1 MDDKTKKLLIGKFS
15 WKRLIR
21 STIIGTL
28 MAYIAI
34 MFIGYFMSDKVI
46 FPAPKSSYEDSNLI
60 KKTTLPDGT
69 KISLHFFKTEK
80 PKFYIIY
87 NHGNAVDLGTTQLHL
102 MNAKDVLH
110 CSILAYDYPGYGTS
124 EGTPSEK
131 SVFAAADATYAYL
144 KKQGIKDSQ
153 IIIWGRSVGSGPAT
167 YLAAKYPV
175 AGLILESPFKSAF
188 TVVTQIPIIPFD
200 KFDNIAAIASINCP
214 LLVMHGTDDQI
225 IPFSHG
231 KALYEAA
238 RQPKS
243 NLWVKNAGHNNLD
256 QVGDMQYWMAMKNFI
271 NSLSAEK
278 QK

>member
-15 WKRLIR
+15 WKRVVR
-21 STIIGTL
+21 SAVIGTL
-28 MAYIAI
+28 MAYIGI
-34 MFIGYFMSDKVI
+34 VFIGYFMSDKVI
-46 FPAPKSSYEDSNLI
+46 FPVPEPSYTDSSLI
-60 KKTTLPDGT
+60 EKTTLPDGT
-69 KISLHFFKTEK
+69 KISLHFFKAEK

-102 MNAKDVLH
+102 MNAKDVLQ

-131 SVFAAADATYAYL
+131 SVFAAADAAYTYL

-188 TVVTQIPIIPFD
+188 TVVTKIPIVPFD
-200 KFDNIAAIASINCP
+200 KFDNIGAIDSINCP
-214 LLVMHGTDDQI
+214 LLVMHGTNDHI

-231 KALYEAA
+231 KDLYEAA
-238 RQPKS
+238 RQPKY
-243 NLWVKNAGHNNLD
+243 NLWVKNADHNNLELI
-256 QVGDMQYWMAMKNFI
+256 GDIQYWMAIKKFI
-271 NSLSAEK
+271 NSLSTDE